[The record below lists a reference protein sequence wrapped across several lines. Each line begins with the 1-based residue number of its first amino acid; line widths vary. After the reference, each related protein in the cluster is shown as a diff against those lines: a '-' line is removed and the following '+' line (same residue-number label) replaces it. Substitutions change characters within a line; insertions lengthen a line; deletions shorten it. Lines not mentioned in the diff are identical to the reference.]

1 LTDSERSKSE
11 MRKPKKLLREPE
23 PMNSHL
29 HTREHRGA
37 ILDYKLPDVP
47 EERNVLDTEP
57 TPNS

>member
-1 LTDSERSKSE
+1 